1 MSFVLDLYLIGVP
14 WLHVLLAP
22 YTKVEESFNLHA
34 THDVLMY
41 GVKPDALQHYDHRV
55 FPGAVP
61 RTFIGSILLAWVASP
76 VARAAAAAEMV
87 SQKADLQV
95 LVRLVLATVNALA
108 LCLLRRAVSH
118 RFGRLVSWLF
128 VAFTISQFHLPFWM
142 GRTLPNMFALFPVNV
157 ALYYLVNR
165 SPNSVRPSAPAFHR
179 AIVLLTCTAA
189 VFRSE
194 VALLLGP
201 LVLQGLLRRYTT
213 FGTLL
218 KVGFIAGTCSA
229 VLTTLVDS
237 YFWQDFPLWP
247 ELHGVFF
254 NVVEGK
260 SAEWGVLPYHTYF
273 TSFLPKLLLGSLP
286 LAAVGFLLDSR
297 VRVLLFSHL
306 CFIALLSCLGHKE
319 WRFVVY
325 VVPAF
330 NIAAARGA
338 TWIMTRPKSKLLV
351 RLSVLGTVGLIA
363 LNFAV
368 TALLTLASID
378 NYPGG
383 EALSMFNAYHAN
395 ETHVHVHMSNLAAQ
409 TGASLFLHTHAPPF
423 LSDLTAPPNRNWVY
437 DKTEHL
443 TPQLLTGS
451 KEVTHVIAECDGG
464 SSPLPAGFPSSYWRP
479 VTSVSAFDRWEI
491 NPQLPEV
498 AKRRG
503 RGLVEILSVLVRPLE
518 MVSSERLVVLER
530 KG

>member
-1 MSFVLDLYLIGVP
+1 
-14 WLHVLLAP
+14 
-22 YTKVEESFNLHA
+22 
-34 THDVLMY
+34 
-41 GVKPDALQHYDHRV
+41 
-55 FPGAVP
+55 
-61 RTFIGSILLAWVASP
+61 
-76 VARAAAAAEMV
+76 
-87 SQKADLQV
+87 
-95 LVRLVLATVNALA
+95 
-108 LCLLRRAVSH
+108 
-118 RFGRLVSWLF
+118 
-128 VAFTISQFHLPFWM
+128 
-142 GRTLPNMFALFPVNV
+142 
-157 ALYYLVNR
+157 
-165 SPNSVRPSAPAFHR
+165 
-179 AIVLLTCTAA
+179 
-189 VFRSE
+189 
-194 VALLLGP
+194 
-201 LVLQGLLRRYTT
+201 
-213 FGTLL
+213 
-218 KVGFIAGTCSA
+218 
-229 VLTTLVDS
+229 
-237 YFWQDFPLWP
+237 
-247 ELHGVFF
+247 
-254 NVVEGK
+254 
-260 SAEWGVLPYHTYF
+260 
-273 TSFLPKLLLGSLP
+273 
-286 LAAVGFLLDSR
+286 
-297 VRVLLFSHL
+297 
-306 CFIALLSCLGHKE
+306 
-319 WRFVVY
+319 
-325 VVPAF
+325 
-330 NIAAARGA
+330 
-338 TWIMTRPKSKLLV
+338 MTRPKSKLLV

-395 ETHVHVHMSNLAAQ
+395 ETHGALLHAAAVVSRSSLVAVHVHMSNLAAQ